1 MDKYYQNKELVFKT
15 RWMTATGFYFAEAE
29 LPEASLTAY
38 LNNSEESEE
47 HIIFI
52 PFSQIKRAV
61 PLFDNQPPLLDIDVL
76 DPKDYQAVVADFEN
90 KAQLKE
96 AIQAIEEQSGLRE
109 TVEVIK
115 DKTWIR
121 NFLYTIAIAFF
132 GFSLVMMAR
141 ELENGEVPD
150 TSGNRSGFKSVLA
163 AIAEQ
168 LGFMGSAALA
178 IVLFS
183 GFAYF
188 TYTIYKSS
196 NTTRTVWKK

>member
-15 RWMTATGFYFAEAE
+15 RWMTAKGFYFAEAE
-29 LPEASLTAY
+29 LPEASLTQY

-52 PFSQIKRAV
+52 PFNQIKRAV
-61 PLFDNQPPLLDIDVL
+61 PLFDNQPPLLDMDVFN
-76 DPKDYQAVVADFEN
+76 PKDYQAVVADFEN

-109 TVEVIK
+109 TVEIIK

-121 NFLYTIAIAFF
+121 NLLYTIAVAFF

-141 ELENGEVPD
+141 ELENGEALD
-150 TSGNRSGFKSVLA
+150 IHGNRSGFKSVLA
-163 AIAEQ
+163 AIAQQ
-168 LGFMGSAALA
+168 LGFLGSVVLA
-178 IVLFS
+178 VVLVC

-196 NTTRTVWKK
+196 NTKRIVWKK